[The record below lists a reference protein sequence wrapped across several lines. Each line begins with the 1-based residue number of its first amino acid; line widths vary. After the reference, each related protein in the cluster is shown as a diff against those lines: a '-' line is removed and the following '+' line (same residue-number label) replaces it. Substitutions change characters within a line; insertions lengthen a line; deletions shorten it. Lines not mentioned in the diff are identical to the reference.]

1 MERTTNPKCS
11 VRPGCF
17 LVSRRLRCSARL
29 KMWMSKTSW
38 LWPTNIAAYMGP
50 RRRIDRLF
58 DCVLTKPTSRP
69 LMWLYC
75 ADTRCRHANL
85 LELTTND
92 LRSFLAMTS
101 SMMPVIINSKPA
113 ITSMTAPISVGKRN
127 TTPVFIKSTV
137 TVQHNINPTRPRM
150 KPPDVYLEVQHP
162 CWSCNSNSSSAN
174 ASAGVR

>member
-1 MERTTNPKCS
+1 
-11 VRPGCF
+11 
-17 LVSRRLRCSARL
+17 
-29 KMWMSKTSW
+29 
-38 LWPTNIAAYMGP
+38 MGP

-137 TVQHNINPTRPRM
+137 TVHHNINPTRPRM
-150 KPPDVYLEVQHP
+150 KPTPPKNGKGLYSRIIRKIVLSTLMPSPTV
-162 CWSCNSNSSSAN
+162 SSLLTEPSGL
-174 ASAGVR
+174 SRY

>member
-1 MERTTNPKCS
+1 
-11 VRPGCF
+11 
-17 LVSRRLRCSARL
+17 
-29 KMWMSKTSW
+29 
-38 LWPTNIAAYMGP
+38 MGP

-150 KPPDVYLEVQHP
+150 KPTPPEKRQRLILPNHTKDSAQYLDAIAHSVKLAHRAL
-162 CWSCNSNSSSAN
+162 WSIAVLN
-174 ASAGVR
+174 GHLI